1 MPARRTV
8 NGLTGILSGAE
19 YPVSVHL
26 IPAESMQP
34 HAASVLAT
42 VQALLDT
49 LHIPGQLVL
58 VGGSSV
64 PGALTRG
71 DIDLH
76 LRVPSDEFDQIASRL
91 KDVFDVVHP
100 EIWAPTLATFDVTRD
115 PPVGLAVT
123 PRGSE
128 HDLRF
133 ARSWQLLAADPGL
146 VQAYNEVKQSAADDE
161 YEARKSDFFD
171 MLLALW
177 PAHPD
182 GGLRNLHANGETPP
196 G

>member
-1 MPARRTV
+1 MQPQ
-8 NGLTGILSGAE
+8 
-19 YPVSVHL
+19 
-26 IPAESMQP
+26 AESTLV
-34 HAASVLAT
+34 AVR
-42 VQALLDT
+42 ALLDT
-49 LHIPGQLVL
+49 RRIPGHLVL

-64 PGALTRG
+64 PAALTRG

-76 LRVPSDEFDQIASRL
+76 LRVPPDEFDRVASTL
-91 KDVFDVVHP
+91 KDVFGIVHP
-100 EIWAPTLATFDVTRD
+100 EIWGPTLATFDVTTD

-133 ARSWQLLAADPGL
+133 TRSWQLLAADPGL
-146 VQAYNEVKQSAADDE
+146 VQAYNEVKQFAPDDE

-171 MLLALW
+171 MVLALW
-177 PAHPD
+177 PTHPD
-182 GGLRNLHANGETPP
+182 GGLHNVPDEGEKPS

>member
-1 MPARRTV
+1 M
-8 NGLTGILSGAE
+8 
-19 YPVSVHL
+19 HL
-26 IPAESMQP
+26 IPAESVQP
-34 HAASVLAT
+34 QGKSVLAA

-49 LHIPGQLVL
+49 IGVPGQLVL

-76 LRVPSDEFDQIASRL
+76 LRVPSGDFDQVASRL

-123 PRGSE
+123 PRDSE

-133 ARSWQLLAADPGL
+133 TRSWQLLAADPGL

-177 PAHPD
+177 PVHPD
-182 GGLRNLHANGETPP
+182 GGLRNVPET
-196 G
+196 GKKRSG